1 MAKLLETRLPNA
13 QGEVSADI
21 YNRLVRVLELNL
33 GSFDPTAT
41 PQYTITT
48 LSQHKFNPGD
58 VIWNL
63 NAKSLQVYDGAKWHD
78 VYSGTTRGVSATGAV
93 GSLSVI
99 TNGAISID
107 L

>member
-41 PQYTITT
+41 PQYTLTT

-63 NAKSLQVYDGAKWHD
+63 NAKWYD
-78 VYSGTTRGVSATGAV
+78 VYSGTTRDVSATGAV

>member
-13 QGEVSADI
+13 IGEVSPDV

-33 GSFDPTAT
+33 GTFDPSAT
-41 PQYTITT
+41 PQHNLTT
-48 LSQHKFNPGD
+48 LAKNKFNVGD
-58 VIWNL
+58 IIWNL
-63 NAKSLQVYDGAKWHD
+63 NAKSLQVFDGSKWYDI
-78 VYSGTTRGVSATGAV
+78 YSGTTGGVSATGAV
-93 GSLSVI
+93 SSLSVS

>member
-1 MAKLLETRLPNA
+1 MGKLLETRLPNA
-13 QGEVSADI
+13 IGEVSPDV

-33 GSFDPTAT
+33 GAFDPTAT
-41 PQYTITT
+41 PQYTLTT
-48 LSQHKFNPGD
+48 LSQNKVNPGD

-63 NAKSLQVYDGAKWHD
+63 NAKSLQVFDGSKWYD

-93 GSLSVI
+93 SSLSVS

>member
-1 MAKLLETRLPNA
+1 MGKLLQTRLPNA
-13 QGEVSADI
+13 VGEVSPDV

-33 GSFDPTAT
+33 ESFDPTAT
-41 PQYTITT
+41 PQYTLTT
-48 LSQHKFNPGD
+48 LSQNKFNPGD

-63 NAKSLQVYDGAKWHD
+63 NAKSLQVFDGSKWYD
-78 VYSGTTRGVSATGAV
+78 VYSETTRGVSATGAV
-93 GSLSVI
+93 SSLSVS